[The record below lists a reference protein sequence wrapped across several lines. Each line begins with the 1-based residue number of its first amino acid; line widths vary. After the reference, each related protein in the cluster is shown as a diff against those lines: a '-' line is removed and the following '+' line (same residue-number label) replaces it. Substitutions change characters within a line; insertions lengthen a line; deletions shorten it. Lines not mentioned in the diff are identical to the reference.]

1 MGSLVFIFM
10 ILSLA
15 SSTTMTS
22 TEAEGIKSSRLLDLL
37 IRDYTFQSYS
47 NNFGTGQLHT
57 IHLPANLSGIIVS
70 TVRYRCGS
78 LRRYGA
84 KFNEFHLGTGISIRP
99 CAQRVLL
106 VTQNLGYNWSYIY
119 YDNYELTG
127 YQLISP
133 VLGLLAYNAGDDM
146 NFSTPYEV
154 VIQAKKEPIT
164 VDFSNTTRL
173 VNVTTGMI
181 PMCASFE
188 HDGKVTLTNQ
198 VSENVCHAKGHGHF
212 GLVVQSPLLPF
223 KKKAI
228 SRWKIAVGS
237 SIGAA
242 IGASLLGLLLIAMF
256 VKVKKKAR
264 MDEIERRT
272 YEIEALQ
279 VSMVGHVRAHVANGT
294 RTVPTVEHGSRPP
307 RPSSYV

>member
-1 MGSLVFIFM
+1 MGSLVFTFM
-10 ILSLA
+10 ILTLA
-15 SSTTMTS
+15 SSTTMSS
-22 TEAEGIKSSRLLDLL
+22 TEAQGIKSSRLLDLL

-47 NNFGTGQLHT
+47 NSFGTGQLHT

-84 KFNEFHLGTGISIRP
+84 TFNEFHLG
-99 CAQRVLL
+99 
-106 VTQNLGYNWSYIY
+106 
-119 YDNYELTG
+119 TG

-164 VDFSNTTRL
+164 IDFSNTTRL
-173 VNVTTGMI
+173 VNVTT
-181 PMCASFE
+181 
-188 HDGKVTLTNQ
+188 
-198 VSENVCHAKGHGHF
+198 GHGHF

-272 YEIEALQ
+272 YEEEALQ

-294 RTVPTVEHGSRPP
+294 RTVPTIEHGSRLP
-307 RPSSYV
+307 RPSSHV